1 MKKTSYAPGTPSWID
16 LGTTDLP
23 AAKAFYSALFGWEIV
38 DMGPDAG
45 GYCMGGNGGLPAAGL
60 ALLASW

>member
-45 GYCMGGNGGLPAAGL
+45 GYCMAEIGGLPV
-60 ALLASW
+60 